1 MAGAPRELSWLP
13 RICGARI
20 RSGEVLAIVGG
31 NLSGSFWLPT
41 SGPGK
46 RQLIHLILGWW
57 PAKARE

>member
-20 RSGEVLAIVGG
+20 RSGGVLAIVGG

-46 RQLIHLILGWW
+46 RQLIHLILGW
-57 PAKARE
+57 